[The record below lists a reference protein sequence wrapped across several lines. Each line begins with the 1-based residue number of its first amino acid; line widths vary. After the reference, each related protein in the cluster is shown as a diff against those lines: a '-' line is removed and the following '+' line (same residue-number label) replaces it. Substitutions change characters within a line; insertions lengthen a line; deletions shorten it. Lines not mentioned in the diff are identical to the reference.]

1 MVKGIYFSPFKD
13 KEDNYKFQKIWRK
26 KFKNFEISEIRNKSC
41 WLVDSLTKG
50 LAMTGLQCNFET
62 LTEENSK
69 ISYVLLTIIPIFP
82 VLYRI
87 NTSIWYSL
95 RCCN

>member
-13 KEDNYKFQKIWRK
+13 KEDIFKFQKFWRK
-26 KFKNFEISEIRNKSC
+26 KFKNFEISEIRNKSG

-50 LAMTGLQCNFET
+50 LAMTGLQCNFEK

-69 ISYVLLTIIPIFP
+69 KHLTNFSQSF
-82 VLYRI
+82 LYFQCFI
-87 NTSIWYSL
+87 E
-95 RCCN
+95 